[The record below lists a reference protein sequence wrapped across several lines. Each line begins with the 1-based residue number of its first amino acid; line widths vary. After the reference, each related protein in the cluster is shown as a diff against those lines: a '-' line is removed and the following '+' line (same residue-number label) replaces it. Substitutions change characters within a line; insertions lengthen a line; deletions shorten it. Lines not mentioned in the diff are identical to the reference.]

1 MISIRKG
8 VFETNSSSVHT
19 IVIQKDP
26 PKNIHPIKIQEDDY
40 GWGLEFL
47 QTPEERASYF
57 YTALCDCGEG
67 LDEPVHDARLK
78 MMSLLPKDIR
88 YECKFENGE
97 DCYIDHCDDLLPW
110 LQDLIDDNDKFL
122 RFIYGDKSYVRT
134 GNDNTDYD
142 DFEYPEEG
150 IQDNGSEVFIK
161 GN

>member
-19 IVIQKDP
+19 IVIQANP
-26 PKNIHPIKIQEDDY
+26 PKKIYPLMIYEDDY
-40 GWGLEFL
+40 GWSLEFL

-57 YTALCDCGEG
+57 YTALCNCGEE
-67 LDEPVHDARLK
+67 LHEPVHDARLK

-88 YECKFENGE
+88 YECEFENGK
-97 DCYIDHCDDLLPW
+97 DCYIDHCYELLPW

-134 GNDNTDYD
+134 GNDNTDYI

-150 IQDNGSEVFIK
+150 IQDDGSEVYIK